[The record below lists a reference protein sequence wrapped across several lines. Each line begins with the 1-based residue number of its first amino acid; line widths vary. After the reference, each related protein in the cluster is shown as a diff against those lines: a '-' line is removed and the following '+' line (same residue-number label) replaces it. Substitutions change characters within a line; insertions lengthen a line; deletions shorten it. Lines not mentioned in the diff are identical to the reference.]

1 VHCHWIPVTGIPQK
15 LNRFP
20 SWPGLSRP
28 STSYLAETLEDV
40 DARHEAG
47 HDGVE
52 AQRAKAE
59 SIHLSSGAMHCFAC
73 ARNEKFIRQ
82 PATKQHDGQIT
93 KSLSS
98 PSRKNISVA
107 PSGKSEV

>member
-1 VHCHWIPVTGIPQK
+1 